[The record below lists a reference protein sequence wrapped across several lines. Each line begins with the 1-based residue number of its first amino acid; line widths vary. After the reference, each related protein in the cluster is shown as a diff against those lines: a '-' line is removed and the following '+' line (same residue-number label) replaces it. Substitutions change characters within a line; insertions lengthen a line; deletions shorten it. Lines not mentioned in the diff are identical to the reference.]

1 MPLADPLVSALLLDD
16 EGRLAPFVHRCRAG
30 HDTKGKPTTVPDE
43 SSTVAAVTANGAAEA
58 DVLFRAALEVL
69 AAALRDDGARAMKHV

>member
-30 HDTKGKPTTVPDE
+30 HDTKGKPTTP
-43 SSTVAAVTANGAAEA
+43 NP
-58 DVLFRAALEVL
+58 
-69 AAALRDDGARAMKHV
+69 HP